1 MQEQQSPVEAAL
13 AELNANL
20 AVARTQSE
28 DHVVLPKQTAV
39 WVRDLLED
47 MAEGRLV
54 RPPEP
59 DEEMTTQQVANL
71 LGVSR
76 PFVVKLIDEGRLPGH
91 KVGTHRRV
99 YTRDAHAYKQRM
111 GSVSYTHLT
120 LPTKRIV

>member
-1 MQEQQSPVEAAL
+1 MGRMAEQLSPVEAAL
-13 AELNANL
+13 AELNGNL
-20 AVARTQSE
+20 AVSRAESK
-28 DHVVLPKQTAV
+28 DYVVLPKETAV

-47 MAEGRLV
+47 MAEGRLI

-99 YTRDAHAYKQRM
+99 YTRDAYAYKQRQS
-111 GSVSYTHLT
+111 G
-120 LPTKRIV
+120 I

>member
-59 DEEMTTQQVANL
+59 DEEMTTQQVADL

-76 PFVVKLIDEGRLPGH
+76 PFVVKLIDDGRLPGH

-111 GSVSYTHLT
+111 G
-120 LPTKRIV
+120 

>member
-47 MAEGRLV
+47 IAEGRLA

-111 GSVSYTHLT
+111 G
-120 LPTKRIV
+120 

>member
-28 DHVVLPKQTAV
+28 DHVVLPTQTAV

-111 GSVSYTHLT
+111 G
-120 LPTKRIV
+120 

>member
-1 MQEQQSPVEAAL
+1 MREQQSPVEDAL
-13 AELNANL
+13 AELNNNL
-20 AVARTQSE
+20 AVARTRAE
-28 DHVVLPKQTAV
+28 DHVTLPKQTAV

-47 MAEGRLV
+47 LAEGRLV

-76 PFVVKLIDEGRLPGH
+76 PFVVKLIDDGKLPGH

-99 YTRDAHAYKQRM
+99 YTRDALAFKE
-111 GSVSYTHLT
+111 
-120 LPTKRIV
+120 KRG

>member
-1 MQEQQSPVEAAL
+1 MREQHSPVEDAL
-13 AELNANL
+13 AELNNNL
-20 AVARTQSE
+20 AVARTRAE
-28 DHVVLPKQTAV
+28 DHVTLPKQTAV

-47 MAEGRLV
+47 LAEGRLV

-76 PFVVKLIDEGRLPGH
+76 PFVVKLIDDGKLPGH

-99 YTRDAHAYKQRM
+99 YTRDALAFKE
-111 GSVSYTHLT
+111 
-120 LPTKRIV
+120 KRG

>member
-1 MQEQQSPVEAAL
+1 MREQQSPVEDAL
-13 AELNANL
+13 AELNNNL
-20 AVARTQSE
+20 AVARTRAE
-28 DHVVLPKQTAV
+28 DHVTLPKQTAV

-47 MAEGRLV
+47 LAEGRLV

-76 PFVVKLIDEGRLPGH
+76 PFVVKLIDDGKLPGH

-99 YTRDAHAYKQRM
+99 YTRDAHAFKE
-111 GSVSYTHLT
+111 
-120 LPTKRIV
+120 KRG

>member
-1 MQEQQSPVEAAL
+1 MRVQQSPVEDAL
-13 AELNANL
+13 AELNNNL
-20 AVARTQSE
+20 AVARTRAE
-28 DHVVLPKQTAV
+28 DHVTLPKQTAV

-47 MAEGRLV
+47 LAEGRLV

-76 PFVVKLIDEGRLPGH
+76 PFVVKLIDDGKLPGH

-99 YTRDAHAYKQRM
+99 YTRDALAFKE
-111 GSVSYTHLT
+111 
-120 LPTKRIV
+120 KRG